1 VADGSKTFD
10 FSGRRASSADAIGSF
25 TLKTKA
31 FPNGEDFEIRALKD
45 SAPMFLAHQMNI
57 GTQTQ
62 KLVAVIDF
70 MHKAMT
76 PDSAKRFADL
86 ATDPV
91 NGLDWEEMME
101 SKTEVE
107 TGLTSCLTLSFL
119 AATIAHLTSSNVISS
134 YQHRRM

>member
-1 VADGSKTFD
+1 MADGSKTFD
-10 FSGRRASSADAIGSF
+10 FSGKRASGQDVIDTF

-31 FPNGEDFEIRALKD
+31 YPEGQEFELRALKD
-45 SAPMFLAHQMNI
+45 SAPMFLAHQMNV

-76 PDSAKRFADL
+76 PDSAERFAKL

-91 NGLDWEEMME
+91 NGLDWEEMI
-101 SKTEVE
+101 EVFRYVLGVVGSHQSAPGAVE
-107 TGLTSCLTLSFL
+107 PKRPTRKP
-119 AATIAHLTSSNVISS
+119 AARPS
-134 YQHRRM
+134 